1 MADNKT
7 IIIDLDNSLYAHAFT
22 DDQQIHQEDLVK
34 AMNIIRRQLQNT
46 GVKENSGVFLS
57 HLYRT
62 IGVFGDRGSG
72 KTSFMVSLLAKCQKE
87 LKNAEVLR
95 MIDPTLVEH
104 KKPIILSVIS
114 MIQQNVESV
123 LKKREC
129 QNLGESYAQKRTWD
143 KLMEKIS
150 RGLVAIDNVGKDFDN
165 AMWQDEAYVMHTGL
179 AKVMDSNNFEENLRK
194 MISEALRILD
204 KHAFILA
211 FDDIDVDVEQGWQV
225 LESLRRYLS
234 DVQVI
239 SIVSGNIKLY
249 GTLVRNHLACNLN
262 MAEENARE
270 MMANEL
276 ESQYMLKLLNP
287 SNRINLLSLGHLLQK
302 DKDCVKVKN
311 RDVET
316 ELVEFYYKILNSF
329 GIQDKPSLNTF
340 VGFLL
345 SMSLRSQIHFM
356 KDASEEKST
365 LPMDVFSS
373 RLYASGI
380 DVEVLVTNVQLLNIV
395 LLGYLNAKK
404 NLPDCYLLMPT
415 LQDKDVNSNFTA
427 LTLVECWHLKSNPF
441 LVFDY
446 MLRIGYVRNVVLP
459 LGHADRITALCKYAG
474 WYQFM
479 SLKNNVGLTMAYMAG
494 KENSDMNENIRLFA
508 MEEKAKKGKGIQ
520 INALDKILKDEP
532 NYLSRLMAM
541 FPFIRINSNKNNE
554 SRSYYSFIALL
565 AVVGD
570 ILKCADEEEI
580 TGKINDLKLFRS
592 YQMPQDGDFKG
603 EEVNIDGDDYGVE
616 TKSEDIENLANKMW
630 HWKEAYK
637 ECFLPPYALG
647 RMMTRLYSSLSNVA
661 VKSVGDMM
669 NIMVANFFNACLI
682 EETRI
687 RIPATEQSGINNSNL
702 RSDTRYFK
710 DNLGKVDIVN
720 RLPFTKW
727 MMACPMLYCF
737 LDKET
742 YSKVQEFV
750 NEDDRI
756 ARDTFPVYDLLCK
769 MSSKDGVAAEDR
781 PSFSGEKVNGWKKTA
796 EVLRV
801 NGITDD
807 EIQAKIINEADNENA
822 VNFIKGTNLFR
833 NVSEN
838 SVKAFKENYQNEEL
852 AEEVDAAQ
860 VNEENPA
867 DGNE

>member
-1 MADNKT
+1 MELYCHRGWMLTFNIHISIINIMADNKT

-34 AMNIIRRQLQNT
+34 AMEIIRRQLQNT

-72 KTSFMVSLLAKCQKE
+72 KTSFMVSLLTKCQKE

-114 MIQQNVESV
+114 MIQRKVE
-123 LKKREC
+123 LELRKREC
-129 QNLGESYAQKRTWD
+129 QSSVDSYQQKRKWD

-150 RGLVAIDNVGKDFDN
+150 SGLVAVDNVGKDFDN

-179 AKVMDSNNFEENLRK
+179 AKVMDSNDFEENLRK

-204 KHAFILA
+204 KDAFILA

-249 GTLVRNHLACNLN
+249 GTLVRNHLVCNLN

-311 RDVET
+311 KDVET
-316 ELVEFYYKILNSF
+316 ELVEFYYKILNGF

-380 DVEVLVTNVQLLNIV
+380 DVEVLVTNAQLLNIV

-427 LTLVECWHLKSNPF
+427 LTLVECWHLKNNPF

-446 MLRIGYVRNVVLP
+446 MLRIG
-459 LGHADRITALCKYAG
+459 
-474 WYQFM
+474 
-479 SLKNNVGLTMAYMAG
+479 
-494 KENSDMNENIRLFA
+494 
-508 MEEKAKKGKGIQ
+508 
-520 INALDKILKDEP
+520 
-532 NYLSRLMAM
+532 
-541 FPFIRINSNKNNE
+541 
-554 SRSYYSFIALL
+554 
-565 AVVGD
+565 
-570 ILKCADEEEI
+570 
-580 TGKINDLKLFRS
+580 
-592 YQMPQDGDFKG
+592 
-603 EEVNIDGDDYGVE
+603 
-616 TKSEDIENLANKMW
+616 
-630 HWKEAYK
+630 
-637 ECFLPPYALG
+637 
-647 RMMTRLYSSLSNVA
+647 
-661 VKSVGDMM
+661 
-669 NIMVANFFNACLI
+669 
-682 EETRI
+682 
-687 RIPATEQSGINNSNL
+687 
-702 RSDTRYFK
+702 
-710 DNLGKVDIVN
+710 
-720 RLPFTKW
+720 
-727 MMACPMLYCF
+727 
-737 LDKET
+737 
-742 YSKVQEFV
+742 
-750 NEDDRI
+750 
-756 ARDTFPVYDLLCK
+756 
-769 MSSKDGVAAEDR
+769 
-781 PSFSGEKVNGWKKTA
+781 
-796 EVLRV
+796 
-801 NGITDD
+801 
-807 EIQAKIINEADNENA
+807 
-822 VNFIKGTNLFR
+822 
-833 NVSEN
+833 
-838 SVKAFKENYQNEEL
+838 
-852 AEEVDAAQ
+852 
-860 VNEENPA
+860 
-867 DGNE
+867 